1 LVYRDGVGPHQ
12 LPLGCAARGHGELKS
27 EKDKG
32 ASFATTSAASFSYA
46 AAMSGDVCVAV
57 EKMCQR
63 RPDTSRKAYLAF
75 DLLFD
80 RAEKKTRRARLGYNS
95 GSRQPHCGRFTSK
108 PVHHV
113 TALAPSNSRRA
124 TTDRLSG
131 TAGAGI
137 DDGSR
142 HEAPCQDDCRQS
154 GGRAWPNSSSRP
166 LASSP
171 ETTRRAEPP
180 ASGFGGLHTP
190 WRLNAAQHRLQLA
203 QGELR
208 DAQTADGRG
217 FSVQHPGKR
226 GAKP

>member
-1 LVYRDGVGPHQ
+1 VRASPLRARRVSRTLRRCRATYA
-12 LPLGCAARGHGELKS
+12 LPWRRCVNGGQTPRARRTSPSTCYSIVLK
-27 EKDKG
+27 
-32 ASFATTSAASFSYA
+32 
-46 AAMSGDVCVAV
+46 
-57 EKMCQR
+57 
-63 RPDTSRKAYLAF
+63 
-75 DLLFD
+75 
-80 RAEKKTRRARLGYNS
+80 KKTRRARLGYNS

-113 TALAPSNSRRA
+113 TALDPSNSRRA